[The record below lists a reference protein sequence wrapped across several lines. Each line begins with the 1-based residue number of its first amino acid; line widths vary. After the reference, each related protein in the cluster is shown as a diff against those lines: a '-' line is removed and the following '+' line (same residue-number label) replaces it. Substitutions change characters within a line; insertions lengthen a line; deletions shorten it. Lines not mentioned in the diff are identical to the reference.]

1 MMDSACKKQLLSFF
15 DGKYEKSLEDDILND
30 SFLKQKVDVFKYIE
44 KINNIPICS
53 FVEYIQTYC
62 KRQPIMAADVFQFS
76 DFDDATINICE
87 SLNRINNPGVKFKDV
102 AKLLLTDNVIRNDVA
117 LSKYGE
123 NHIKTA
129 ESIGLAFKDDSKNYY
144 LSAIGCVFNDL
155 SEEAQKKLL
164 LRLIIRNKLITQLF
178 VAAMQGSFD
187 LEAFLYDLSKSTY
200 LRRRTNINRIIELL
214 NDTNEYDFSKL
225 TKNIVY

>member
-1 MMDSACKKQLLSFF
+1 MMDSACKKQLLIFF
-15 DGKYEKSLEDDILND
+15 DGKYEKSLENNILNA
-30 SFLKQKVDVFKYIE
+30 SFFEQKSAVLEYIE
-44 KINNIPICS
+44 RINNIPICS
-53 FVEYIQTYC
+53 FIEFIQTQC

-76 DFDDATINICE
+76 DFDDATINICKCICK
-87 SLNRINNPGVKFKDV
+87 INNPGVKFKDV

-129 ESIGLAFKDDSKNYY
+129 ESMGLAFKDDSKNYY

-155 SEEAQKKLL
+155 SEESQKKLL

-178 VAAMQGSFD
+178 VASIQGSFD

-214 NDTNEYDFSKL
+214 NEANEYDFSEL
-225 TKNIVY
+225 TKNIIY